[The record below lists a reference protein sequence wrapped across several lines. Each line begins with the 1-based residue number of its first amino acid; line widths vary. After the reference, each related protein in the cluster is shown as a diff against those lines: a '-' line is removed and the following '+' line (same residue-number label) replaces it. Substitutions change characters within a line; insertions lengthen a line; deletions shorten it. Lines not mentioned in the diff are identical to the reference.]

1 MNKDNTA
8 LLASM
13 FAKAEVEKKM
23 TRGNAGI
30 VIYAR
35 DIKKFYMC
43 KRGDDLGWCSPAGH
57 PDKNDKDAKA
67 TAIREC
73 AEESGYVF
81 AEDEVE
87 FIGNILCFAKGR
99 YHESAIFVAELNS
112 EVARSRRNCSTDGE
126 MTAWQWVSVEEM
138 LEMDVFAPTLIAINL
153 FLEKCEL

>member
-8 LLASM
+8 LLASV

-35 DIKKFYMC
+35 DIKRFYMC

-57 PDKNDKDAKA
+57 PDKNDKDGKA

-81 AEDEVE
+81 AEDEVK

-99 YHESAIFVAELNS
+99 YHESAIFAAELNS
-112 EVARSRRNCSTDGE
+112 EAARSRRSSNTDGE

>member
-8 LLASM
+8 LLASV

-35 DIKKFYMC
+35 DIKQFYMC

-81 AEDEVE
+81 AEDEVK

-112 EVARSRRNCSTDGE
+112 
-126 MTAWQWVSVEEM
+126 
-138 LEMDVFAPTLIAINL
+138 
-153 FLEKCEL
+153 

>member
-1 MNKDNTA
+1 MNKDNTV
-8 LLASM
+8 LLASV

-35 DIKKFYMC
+35 DIKKFYLC
-43 KRGDDLGWCSPAGH
+43 KRGDGLGWCSPAGH
-57 PDKNDKDAKA
+57 PDKTDKDAKS

-81 AEDEVE
+81 DKDEVK

-99 YHESAIFVAELNS
+99 YHESAIFTAELNS
-112 EVARSRRNCSTDGE
+112 EAARSRRSCNTDGE
-126 MTAWQWVSVEEM
+126 MTAWRWVRLEEM

>member
-8 LLASM
+8 LLASV
-13 FAKAEVEKKM
+13 FAKAADAKKM

-35 DIKKFYMC
+35 DIKKLYMC

-57 PDKNDKDAKA
+57 PDKNDKNAKA

-81 AEDEVE
+81 SEDEVK
-87 FIGNILCFAKGR
+87 FIGNILCFAKGQ
-99 YHESAIFVAELNS
+99 YHESAIFTAELNS
-112 EVARSRRNCSTDGE
+112 EAARSRRSCDTDGE
-126 MTAWQWVSVEEM
+126 MNAWQWVSLEEM